1 MKKKLVL
8 LMVLALVALAF
19 AGCGG
24 GATEPEQ
31 EPEATGT
38 VKTGLSVLTTIAK
51 SADAAS
57 DAEGLAQGYSNI
69 VAVTVDE
76 NGVITNCVIDSIQ
89 SNVNFDATGKV
100 TTPLDTVFLGKL
112 ERGDDYGM
120 KKASAIGK
128 EWNEQADFLSS
139 YVIGMTADDVMAI
152 GLEDG
157 YPTDADLTSSVTMH
171 IDVYLEGIVE
181 AMESAVDM
189 GASAEDSLGIG
200 TYSTIAR
207 SKDAAADADGNVEVY
222 AHFAAVTFDAD
233 GVITSAILDASQ
245 ANVAFDTAGLIKTDL
260 ATEYASKNVLGDD
273 YGMKGNSGIGKEWY
287 EQAAFFAEYVLGMTV
302 ADVEGIALADGY
314 PSDADL
320 SSGATMHVDMFV
332 TNIAKAYEFAK

>member
-24 GATEPEQ
+24 GATEPKP
-31 EPEATGT
+31 EPEITGA
-38 VKTGLSVLTTIAK
+38 VKTGLSVVTTIAR
-51 SADAAS
+51 STDATADKA
-57 DAEGLAQGYSNI
+57 GVAQGYSDI

-76 NGVITNCVIDSIQ
+76 NGVITNCVIDSLQ

-100 TTPLDTVFLGKL
+100 TTPLDAVFFGKL

-120 KKASAIGK
+120 KKASSIDK
-128 EWNEQADFLSS
+128 EWHEQADFLSS
-139 YVIGMTADDVMAI
+139 YVIGMTADEVMAI
-152 GLEDG
+152 GLSDG

-181 AMESAVDM
+181 AMENAVDM
-189 GASAEDSLGIG
+189 GASADDKLGIG

-207 SKDAAADADGNVEVY
+207 SKDAAADTDGNVEIY
-222 AHFAAVTFDAD
+222 AHFAAVTFNAN
-233 GVITSAILDASQ
+233 GVITSAILDSSQ
-245 ANVAFDTAGLIKTDL
+245 ANVTFDKAGIIKTDL
-260 ATEYASKNVLGDD
+260 STVYPGKNVLGDS
-273 YGMKGNSGIGKEWY
+273 YGMKKASSIGKEWY
-287 EQAAFFAEYVLGMTV
+287 EQAAYFAEYVLGMT
-302 ADVEGIALADGY
+302 ASEVEGIALADGY

-332 TNIAKAYEFAK
+332 TNITKAYQFAK